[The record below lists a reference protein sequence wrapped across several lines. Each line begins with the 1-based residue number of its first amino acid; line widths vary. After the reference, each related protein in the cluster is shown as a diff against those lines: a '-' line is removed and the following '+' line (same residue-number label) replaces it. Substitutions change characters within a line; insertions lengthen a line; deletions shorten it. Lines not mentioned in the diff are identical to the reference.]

1 MGINHSRCRLACRL
15 LRFGLQFGLLLSFAV
30 TAASQAESLSILS
43 QNMNRLF
50 DDVDDGN
57 QEKRLTSNKFQARVN
72 DAATRFAE
80 DFGLPH
86 IIALQEVEN
95 LNVLKQIAAR
105 VLKRHGIVYRA
116 VLIPGQDVSSIN
128 LGFLVQDV
136 VNIKKVEQLFR
147 KQRMPPGA
155 NPLFSR
161 PPLLLHACYQ
171 SRCLHLVN
179 LHLRSMRGI
188 DTGAQGERVARKRQ
202 RQAEMVAIW
211 SNRLQQFKP
220 AVAFMLL
227 GDFNALTPA
236 DKHVDVA
243 GLLRGRP
250 DNSRARLMSRDLV
263 NPDLVDLTR
272 RIPQQQRYSYIY
284 RQRKQQL
291 DYMYVSAPL
300 AGLVNHI
307 AYSRI
312 DYRFSDHA
320 GLLVWLDW

>member
-1 MGINHSRCRLACRL
+1 MGIHHSRCQLACIL
-15 LRFGLQFGLLLSFAV
+15 LLFGLLLSVAV
-30 TAASQAESLSILS
+30 TAPAQAEPLSILS

-72 DAATRFAE
+72 DAAARFAD

-95 LNVLKQIAAR
+95 LNVLEQIAAR
-105 VLKRHGIVYRA
+105 IRQRHSIVYRA

-128 LGFLVQDV
+128 IGFLVQDAV
-136 VNIKKVEQLFR
+136 DIKKIEQLFR
-147 KQRMPPGA
+147 EQLMPPGT

-161 PPLLLHACYQ
+161 PPLLLQVCYRA
-171 SRCLHLVN
+171 RCVYLLN

-188 DTGAQGERVARKRQ
+188 DTDTQGERVARKRR
-202 RQAEMVAIW
+202 RQAEIVAIW
-211 SNRLQQFKP
+211 SNRLQQLDP
-220 AVAFMLL
+220 AAEFMLL

-236 DKHVDVA
+236 DEHVDIA
-243 GLLRGRP
+243 GLLRGSP

-284 RQRKQQL
+284 RQHKQQL
-291 DYMYVSAPL
+291 DYMFVSAPL
-300 AGLVNHI
+300 ADLVSHI